1 MKLKYIALGL
11 AILVLAIG
19 YEAISSAS
27 PHQAYAPA
35 QQNYFIPKDFAVIQL
50 TDPGYLPNGTRALVI
65 DFSSAKVHYVSQ
77 QGSGWVEQNASG
89 SIDLLS
95 LDNLTTAIGK
105 VSLPVNSIVDRVS
118 FNITGANISVGGST
132 YPVSLPEHTVTTG
145 IEGNPSI
152 NGTEGILVGL
162 EPVIAAEVDGN
173 SIVFTMVPSAKA
185 VVIENGTTNAQVGS
199 VRILAPSDKRLLEN
213 SSLPIKISNASIES
227 AGNSSDIS
235 ISISNH
241 GSKQIYI
248 DQVII
253 VGNVSVGLNF
263 SNIINI
269 SADFST
275 AAALAAK
282 RNSNAS
288 ESSANATGLGN
299 ITVVSKIIGIAA
311 NASAGILAN
320 ATVIGNDQKAISAG
334 FNGIR
339 IAADALANTSIA
351 GFGFGSNA
359 SAVEGFL
366 SAHGVNMSIM
376 KGLNVNS
383 SQIEGLGSQI
393 SGSVQ
398 TGLGFE
404 KLRTV
409 NFFVGQ
415 NGTMVPMRY
424 AYTINNSTQYELNP
438 GNSTDITF
446 NGGIT
451 EGNGNET
458 VSFVNGEVYRIY
470 VIGQNGAFGSV
481 NVTAK

>member
-77 QGSGWVEQNASG
+77 QGSGWVGQNASG

-105 VSLPVNSIVDRVS
+105 VSLPVNSIVDQVS
-118 FNITGANISVGGST
+118 FNITGANISIGGSS
-132 YPVSLPEHTVTTG
+132 YPVYLPEHTVSTG

-152 NGTEGILVGL
+152 NGTEGVLVGL
-162 EPVIAAEVDGN
+162 DPVIAVEVDGN

-185 VVIENGTTNAQVGS
+185 VVVENGTTNAQVGS
-199 VRILAPSDKRLLEN
+199 VRILSPSDRRLLEN
-213 SSLPIKISNASIES
+213 SVLPIGVSNASIES
-227 AGNSSDIS
+227 EGNASDIS
-235 ISISNH
+235 LVISNH
-241 GSKQIYI
+241 GSKPIYI

-253 VGNVSVGLNF
+253 VGNMSVGLNF

-269 SADFST
+269 SADFGR
-275 AAALAAK
+275 AASIAENK
-282 RNSNAS
+282 SRNSS
-288 ESSANATGLGN
+288 ESSTNATGLEN
-299 ITVVSKIIGIAA
+299 MTVVGKIIGIAA

-320 ATVIGNDQKAISAG
+320 ATVIGNYQKAISAG
-334 FNGIR
+334 FNGIS
-339 IAADALANTSIA
+339 IDADAMANTPIA
-351 GFGFGSNA
+351 RFGSNA

-366 SAHGVNMSIM
+366 STHGVNMSIM
-376 KGLNVNS
+376 KGLSINL

-409 NFFVGQ
+409 NFFVSR

-424 AYTINNSTQYELNP
+424 AYTINSTQYELNP
-438 GNSTDITF
+438 GSSNIITF
-446 NGGIT
+446 NGDII
-451 EGNGNET
+451 EGSGNET
-458 VSFVNGEVYRIY
+458 VRFVNGGVYRIY
-470 VIGQNGAFGSV
+470 VMGQNGAFGSV